1 MSTPSSADH
10 IRAVLLDIDGV
21 LTDGRIGYGA
31 DAAEVKF
38 FDVRDGLG
46 VKLLQAGGIKVGVL
60 SGRASQA
67 NRHRAQELRLDV
79 VVEGEAD
86 KVVGL
91 AKALGELGVDAAA
104 CCYVGDDLIDVPV
117 MRRVGLAVAVADAAA
132 EVRGAAHWV
141 TAQPGGHGAV
151 REVAEWLLKQAGRWQ
166 EVTQRYE
173 L

>member
-1 MSTPSSADH
+1 MNTPSSADR

-46 VKLLQAGGIKVGVL
+46 IKLLQAGGIRVGVL
-60 SGRASQA
+60 SGRSSQA
-67 NRHRAQELRLDV
+67 NRQRAQELRLDV
-79 VVEGEAD
+79 VVEGESD
-86 KVVGL
+86 KVAGL
-91 AKALGELGVDAAA
+91 GKALGELGVAAEE
-104 CCYVGDDLIDVPV
+104 CCYVGDDLLDVPV
-117 MRRVGLAVAVADAAA
+117 MRRVGLAVAVADAAD
-132 EVRGAAHWV
+132 EVRGAAHLV
-141 TAQPGGHGAV
+141 TGHGGGHGAV

-166 EVTQRYE
+166 EVTRRYE

>member
-1 MSTPSSADH
+1 MNTPVPADR

-31 DAAEVKF
+31 EAAEVKF

-46 VKLLQAGGIKVGVL
+46 IKLLQAAGVRVGML

-67 NRHRAQELRLDV
+67 NRHRAEELRLDV
-79 VVEGEAD
+79 VIEGASD
-86 KVVGL
+86 KIAGLEQALGQLGL
-91 AKALGELGVDAAA
+91 AAAE

-132 EVRGAAHWV
+132 EVRAVAHLVTSHAA
-141 TAQPGGHGAV
+141 GRGAV
-151 REVAEWLLKQAGRWQ
+151 REVAEWLLKQNGRWQ
-166 EVTQRYE
+166 EVTRRYE

>member
-1 MSTPSSADH
+1 MNTPTPVDR

-31 DAAEVKF
+31 DAAEIKF

-46 VKLLQAGGIKVGVL
+46 VKLLQAAGIRVGML

-67 NRHRAQELRLDV
+67 NRQRAQELRLDV
-79 VVEGEAD
+79 VIEGASD

-91 AKALGELGVDAAA
+91 GRALGELGLTAAE

-117 MRRVGLAVAVADAAA
+117 LRRVGLAVAVADAAA
-132 EVRGAAHWV
+132 GGREVAHLV
-141 TAQPGGHGAV
+141 TAHAGGHGAV
-151 REVAEWLLKQAGRWQ
+151 RELAEWLLKQAGRWQ
-166 EVTQRYE
+166 EVTRRYE